1 MALPAL
7 PEGAVPLVLGTAL
20 ALGALTMV
28 LAPLLSGEA
37 EVRAEDE
44 QRAAKEVARIKAAR
58 AKRSGRD
65 EEQLDGA
72 VAALREIE
80 FDRETGKLSD
90 SDYAELKTRYTRE
103 ALAELRAFDA
113 REAQVVVVASGAIVG
128 AVAAVHSPSDT
139 DADAADP
146 VEAAIRRARTKQRS
160 CGVCGPRPEPDA
172 TYCSSCGRYLPGA
185 CAKCGTSVD
194 LVGSRFCGGCGDQLA
209 AA

>member
-1 MALPAL
+1 MSIVAL

-20 ALGALTMV
+20 ALGALTLV
-28 LAPLLSGEA
+28 LAPLLSGED
-37 EVRAEDE
+37 EVRADDE
-44 QRAAKEVARIKAAR
+44 KRAATEAARLKAAR
-58 AKRSGRD
+58 VRRAGRE

-103 ALAELRAFDA
+103 ALAELRAADA
-113 REAQVVVVASGAIVG
+113 REASAVPAMVVVP
-128 AVAAVHSPSDT
+128 AALSL
-139 DADAADP
+139 ADAADP
-146 VEAAIRRARTKQRS
+146 VEAAIRRARENQRS

-185 CAKCGTSVD
+185 CAKCGTHVD
-194 LVGSRFCGGCGDQLA
+194 LVGSRFCAGCGDQLA

>member
-1 MALPAL
+1 MTLVAM

-20 ALGALTMV
+20 ALGALTLV
-28 LAPLLSGEA
+28 LSPLLSGEV

-44 QRAAKEVARIKAAR
+44 KKAATEAARVKAAR
-58 AKRSGRD
+58 AKRSGRE

-90 SDYAELKTRYTRE
+90 GDYAELKTRYTRE
-103 ALAELRAFDA
+103 ALAELRAADA
-113 REAQVVVVASGAIVG
+113 RDAAAAPVVLAAS
-128 AVAAVHSPSDT
+128 SS
-139 DADAADP
+139 ADAADP
-146 VEAAIRRARTKQRS
+146 VEAAIRRARENQRS

-185 CAKCGTSVD
+185 CGKCGTSVE
-194 LVGSRFCGGCGDQLA
+194 LVGSRFCSGCGDHLA

>member
-1 MALPAL
+1 MTLVAL
-7 PEGAVPLVLGTAL
+7 PEGSVALVVGTVLAL
-20 ALGALTMV
+20 AALTVV
-28 LAPLLSGEA
+28 LSPLLSGEA
-37 EVRAEDE
+37 EVRADDE
-44 QRAAKEVARIKAAR
+44 KRVASEAARVKAAR
-58 AKRSGRD
+58 AKRYGRE

-103 ALAELRAFDA
+103 ALAELRASDA
-113 REAQVVVVASGAIVG
+113 RDAAAAGTIAG
-128 AVAAVHSPSDT
+128 PVAAAVLST
-139 DADAADP
+139 ADAVDP
-146 VEAAIRRARTKQRS
+146 VEAAIRRARENQRS

-172 TYCSSCGRYLPGA
+172 TYCSSCGRFLPGA

-194 LVGSRFCGGCGDQLA
+194 LVGSRFCSGCGDQLA

>member
-1 MALPAL
+1 MTLMAM
-7 PEGAVPLVLGTAL
+7 PEGAVPLVLGTVL
-20 ALGALTMV
+20 ALGALTLV
-28 LAPLLSGEA
+28 LSPLLSGEA
-37 EVRAEDE
+37 EVRADDE
-44 QRAAKEVARIKAAR
+44 KRVAAEAARIKAAR

-103 ALAELRAFDA
+103 ALAELRAADA
-113 REAQVVVVASGAIVG
+113 REASAAGVVVG
-128 AVAAVHSPSDT
+128 AVAVVVPT
-139 DADAADP
+139 PADDVDP
-146 VEAAIRRARTKQRS
+146 VEAAIRRARDNQRS

>member
-1 MALPAL
+1 MTLMAM
-7 PEGAVPLVLGTAL
+7 PEGAVPLVLGTVL
-20 ALGALTMV
+20 ALGALTLV
-28 LAPLLSGEA
+28 LSPLLSGEA
-37 EVRAEDE
+37 EVRADDE
-44 QRAAKEVARIKAAR
+44 KRVAAEAARIKAAR

-90 SDYAELKTRYTRE
+90 SDYAELKARYTRE
-103 ALAELRAFDA
+103 ALAELRASDA
-113 REAQVVVVASGAIVG
+113 REASAAGVVVGA
-128 AVAAVHSPSDT
+128 AAVVVPT
-139 DADAADP
+139 PADDADP
-146 VEAAIRRARTKQRS
+146 VEAAIRRARDNQRS

>member
-1 MALPAL
+1 MTLVSI
-7 PEGAVPLVLGTAL
+7 PEGAIPLVVGTVL
-20 ALGALTMV
+20 ALGALTLV
-28 LAPLLSGEA
+28 LSPLLSGEA

-44 QRAAKEVARIKAAR
+44 MKAATEAARIKAAR
-58 AKRSGRD
+58 AKRSGR
-65 EEQLDGA
+65 EAEQLDGA

-103 ALAELRAFDA
+103 ALAELRAADA
-113 REAQVVVVASGAIVG
+113 RDAAAMPVVVAALS
-128 AVAAVHSPSDT
+128 AADT
-139 DADAADP
+139 ADP
-146 VEAAIRRARTKQRS
+146 VEAAIRRAREKQRS
-160 CGVCGPRPEPDA
+160 CGACGPRPEPDA

-194 LVGSRFCGGCGDQLA
+194 LVGSRFCSGCGDHLA

>member
-1 MALPAL
+1 MTLVAI
-7 PEGAVPLVLGTAL
+7 PEGAVPLVLGTVL

-28 LAPLLSGEA
+28 LSPLLSGEA
-37 EVRAEDE
+37 EVRADE
-44 QRAAKEVARIKAAR
+44 EKKAATEAARVKAAR
-58 AKRSGRD
+58 AKRSGRE

-103 ALAELRAFDA
+103 ALAELRASDV
-113 REAQVVVVASGAIVG
+113 REATAAGG
-128 AVAAVHSPSDT
+128 LAVAAMAAVSS
-139 DADAADP
+139 ADAADP
-146 VEAAIRRARTKQRS
+146 VEAAIRRARQNQRS

-172 TYCSSCGRYLPGA
+172 TYCSSCGRYLPGS
-185 CAKCGTSVD
+185 CGKCGTSVE
-194 LVGSRFCGGCGDQLA
+194 LVGSRFCSGCGDQLA

>member
-1 MALPAL
+1 MTLIAI
-7 PEGAVPLVLGTAL
+7 PEGAVPLVLGTVL

-28 LAPLLSGEA
+28 LSPLLSGEA
-37 EVRAEDE
+37 EVRADDDKK
-44 QRAAKEVARIKAAR
+44 AATEAARVKAAR

-103 ALAELRAFDA
+103 ALAELRASDA
-113 REAQVVVVASGAIVG
+113 REASAAGQVAGPIAG
-128 AVAAVHSPSDT
+128 PVAAAVLSP
-139 DADAADP
+139 ADAADP
-146 VEAAIRRARTKQRS
+146 VEAAIRRARDNQRS

-172 TYCSSCGRYLPGA
+172 TYCSSCGRYLPGV
-185 CAKCGTSVD
+185 CAGCGTSVE
-194 LVGSRFCGGCGDQLA
+194 LVGSRFCSGCGDQLA

>member
-1 MALPAL
+1 MTLLAM

-20 ALGALTMV
+20 ALGALTLV
-28 LAPLLSGEA
+28 LSPLLSGEV

-44 QRAAKEVARIKAAR
+44 KKAATEAARVKAAR
-58 AKRSGRD
+58 AKRSGRE

-90 SDYAELKTRYTRE
+90 GDYAELKTRYTRE
-103 ALAELRAFDA
+103 ALAELRAADA
-113 REAQVVVVASGAIVG
+113 RDAAAAPVVLAAS
-128 AVAAVHSPSDT
+128 SS
-139 DADAADP
+139 ADAADP
-146 VEAAIRRARTKQRS
+146 VEAAIRRARENQRS

-185 CAKCGTSVD
+185 CGKCGTSVE
-194 LVGSRFCGGCGDQLA
+194 LVGSRFCSGCGDHLA

>member
-1 MALPAL
+1 MTIVAM

-20 ALGALTMV
+20 ALGALTLV
-28 LAPLLSGEA
+28 LAPLLSGED
-37 EVRAEDE
+37 EVRADDE
-44 QRAAKEVARIKAAR
+44 KRAATEAARLKAAR
-58 AKRSGRD
+58 VRRAGRE

-103 ALAELRAFDA
+103 ALAELRAADA
-113 REAQVVVVASGAIVG
+113 REASAVPAMVVVP
-128 AVAAVHSPSDT
+128 AALSL
-139 DADAADP
+139 ADAADP
-146 VEAAIRRARTKQRS
+146 VEAAIRRARENQRS

-185 CAKCGTSVD
+185 CAKCGTHVD
-194 LVGSRFCGGCGDQLA
+194 LVGSRFCAGCGDQLA

>member
-1 MALPAL
+1 MMLAM
-7 PEGAVPLVLGTAL
+7 PEGAAPLVLGTAL
-20 ALGALTMV
+20 ALGALTLV
-28 LAPLLSGEA
+28 LSPLLSGEA

-44 QRAAKEVARIKAAR
+44 QKAATEAARIKAAR
-58 AKRSGRD
+58 AKRSGRE

-103 ALAELRAFDA
+103 ALAELRAADA
-113 REAQVVVVASGAIVG
+113 RDAAAMPVVVAALS
-128 AVAAVHSPSDT
+128 AA
-139 DADAADP
+139 DADDP
-146 VEAAIRRARTKQRS
+146 VEAAIRRARENQRS
-160 CGVCGPRPEPDA
+160 CGACGPRPEPDA

-194 LVGSRFCGGCGDQLA
+194 LVGSRFCIGCGDHLA

>member
-1 MALPAL
+1 MTIVAM

-20 ALGALTMV
+20 ALGALTLV
-28 LAPLLSGEA
+28 LAPLLSGED
-37 EVRAEDE
+37 EVRADDE
-44 QRAAKEVARIKAAR
+44 KRAATEVARLKAAR
-58 AKRSGRD
+58 VRRAGRE

-103 ALAELRAFDA
+103 ALAELRAADA
-113 REAQVVVVASGAIVG
+113 RDASAVPPMVVVP
-128 AVAAVHSPSDT
+128 AALSL
-139 DADAADP
+139 ADAADP
-146 VEAAIRRARTKQRS
+146 VEAAIRRARENQRS

-185 CAKCGTSVD
+185 CAKCGTHVD
-194 LVGSRFCGGCGDQLA
+194 LVGSRFCAGCGDQLA

>member
-1 MALPAL
+1 MTLMAM
-7 PEGAVPLVLGTAL
+7 PEGAVPLVLGTVL
-20 ALGALTMV
+20 ALGALTLV
-28 LAPLLSGEA
+28 LSPLLSGEA
-37 EVRAEDE
+37 EVRADDE
-44 QRAAKEVARIKAAR
+44 KSVAAEAARIKAAR

-103 ALAELRAFDA
+103 ALAELRASDA
-113 REAQVVVVASGAIVG
+113 REASAAGVVVG
-128 AVAAVHSPSDT
+128 AVAVVVPT
-139 DADAADP
+139 PADDADP
-146 VEAAIRRARTKQRS
+146 VEAAIRRARDNQRS

-185 CAKCGTSVD
+185 CAKCGTSVH

>member
-1 MALPAL
+1 MSIVAM

-20 ALGALTMV
+20 ALGALTLV
-28 LAPLLSGEA
+28 LAPLLSGED
-37 EVRAEDE
+37 EVRADDE
-44 QRAAKEVARIKAAR
+44 KRAATEAARLKAAR
-58 AKRSGRD
+58 VRRAGRD

-103 ALAELRAFDA
+103 ALAELRAADA
-113 REAQVVVVASGAIVG
+113 REASAVPAMVVVP
-128 AVAAVHSPSDT
+128 AALSL
-139 DADAADP
+139 ADAADP
-146 VEAAIRRARTKQRS
+146 VEAAIRRARENQRS

-185 CAKCGTSVD
+185 CAKCGTHVD
-194 LVGSRFCGGCGDQLA
+194 LVGSRFCAGCGDQLA

>member
-1 MALPAL
+1 MTLVALPD
-7 PEGAVPLVLGTAL
+7 GAVPLVLGTLL
-20 ALGALTMV
+20 ALGALTLV
-28 LAPLLSGEA
+28 LSPLLSGEA

-58 AKRSGRD
+58 AKRKGRD
-65 EEQLDGA
+65 EEQMDGA

-103 ALAELRAFDA
+103 ALAELRASDA
-113 REAQVVVVASGAIVG
+113 RETTSATVAPAVSSVASL
-128 AVAAVHSPSDT
+128 
-139 DADAADP
+139 ADAADP
-146 VEAAIRRARTKQRS
+146 IEEAIRRARSNQRS

-172 TYCSSCGRYLPGA
+172 IYCSSCGRYLPGA

-194 LVGSRFCGGCGDQLA
+194 LVGSRFCSGCGDQLA